1 MISSVVVSMLRL
13 PWWTRLPLAW
23 QRCWISRKAR
33 ERDANT
39 DYRVLMARPPNPI
52 GLLIE
57 TLNEFRGSKGT
68 SEGRGGLETPEGHAY
83 PSDTQPMRVRDG
95 DAVADIGAVGLHPP
109 GSGQRREACGGQ
121 AGN

>member
-1 MISSVVVSMLRL
+1 
-13 PWWTRLPLAW
+13 
-23 QRCWISRKAR
+23 
-33 ERDANT
+33 
-39 DYRVLMARPPNPI
+39 MARPPNPI

-83 PSDTQPMRVRDG
+83 PSDTQPMRGRDG

-109 GSGQRREACGGQ
+109 GSGERREACQGQ

>member
-1 MISSVVVSMLRL
+1 MLVIRV
-13 PWWTRLPLAW
+13 TRSPINAL
-23 QRCWISRKAR
+23 RYGEKVR

-68 SEGRGGLETPEGHAY
+68 SEGRGGLETPEGTLIPPIRSLCGFATVT
-83 PSDTQPMRVRDG
+83 P
-95 DAVADIGAVGLHPP
+95 VADIGAVGLHPP
-109 GSGQRREACGGQ
+109 GSGERREACQGQ
-121 AGN
+121 VGN